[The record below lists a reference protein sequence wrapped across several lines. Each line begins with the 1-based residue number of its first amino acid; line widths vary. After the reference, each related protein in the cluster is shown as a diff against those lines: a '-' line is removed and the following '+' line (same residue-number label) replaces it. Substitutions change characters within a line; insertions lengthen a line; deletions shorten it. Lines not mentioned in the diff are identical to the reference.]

1 MDTTKDN
8 LTAAEQAVL
17 EEARKVNE
25 ERMRAIEE
33 LAAIVAE
40 RISLEEQLKEN
51 SKEEKRA
58 IREAEKAGWTPA
70 QIKRFMKPP
79 RSQNKTR
86 PSKDNGKTGT
96 QESGDTTSTQSG
108 MINSV

>member
-8 LTAAEQAVL
+8 LSAAEKAVL

-25 ERMRAIEE
+25 ERMRAIED

-58 IREAEKAGWTPA
+58 IRQAEKAGWTPA

-79 RSQNKTR
+79 RTQNKTR
-86 PSKDNGKTGT
+86 RSEDNGQTGT
-96 QESGDTTSTQSG
+96 QELGETTSTQSG
-108 MINSV
+108 MIDSV